1 MRRSGPSVRTVSAGF
16 CVAIM
21 LAACS
26 APSNPTV
33 SSGTAAATST
43 PAASAVKST
52 AGLKPAAQAS
62 PRPPGQADWKTY
74 TTPDGKFMFDYPP
87 DWTVKDRAR
96 EAAPGGVFVEVLT
109 GAGKSIATLR
119 TNIVTKAT
127 CTQKFPYSLMDSQEL
142 PALARNGV
150 KPRFVFEG
158 RDDHESYPSRPAP
171 LSYGI
176 TSAPLPTGPSAC
188 PIFQF
193 FNWPPGVA
201 SFSGVHTPLVTAPG
215 DTPDVDT
222 PEAYSGTEEYEEIRQ
237 TITSLRPAD

>member
-1 MRRSGPSVRTVSAGF
+1 MRRSGPSVRAVSVGF
-16 CVAIM
+16 FVAVL
-21 LAACS
+21 LASCS
-26 APSNPTV
+26 SPSGPPTG
-33 SSGTAAATST
+33 SGTAT
-43 PAASAVKST
+43 PSSAASAASSKP
-52 AGLKPAAQAS
+52 GLKPLAQAS
-62 PRPPGQADWKTY
+62 PRPTGQADWKTY

-96 EAAPGGVFVEVLT
+96 EAAPGGVFIEVFT

-119 TNIVTKAT
+119 TNIVTKAS
-127 CTQKFPYSLMDSQEL
+127 CTRKLPYALMDSQEL

-188 PIFQF
+188 PIFPF

-201 SFSGVHTPLVTAPG
+201 AFSGVYDPLVTTPG

-222 PEAYSGTEEYEEIRQ
+222 PESYTGTEEYDSLRQ
-237 TITSLRPAD
+237 MITSLRPAD